1 MSFDLTFSRDNST
14 LPTEQ
19 ELTTYFSS
27 IDGFSVTRT
36 DSGAQYWYANDDTGV
51 YCHFD
56 LETNGQLGDP
66 SISFNLNYI
75 RPSFFAYECM
85 PIVVEFCRE
94 FDLRVNDPQEGTK
107 RAAVLHELVDSWMD
121 HNANAVNAIYRE
133 PGIDFEPRHYP
144 EDRSKKWW
152 LYAFERR
159 KIELKLGDELF
170 VPTVLLLELEE
181 EIQQLIVLAS
191 GVAQLLPAQA
201 DLVIVEI
208 ERGEYGLVS
217 YADLLNALEPLL
229 SEIDTAVGPV
239 RYIPHGAIE
248 EATIRVAQLNATPV
262 SPGDLTR
269 AEADSFHNVLVTL
282 G

>member
-56 LETNGQLGDP
+56 LGTNDQPGAP

-85 PIVVEFCRE
+85 PIVVEFCRA
-94 FDLRVNDPQEGTK
+94 FDLQVDDPQEGIK
-107 RAAVLHELVDSWMD
+107 RAAVLSELVESWMD
-121 HNANAVNAIYRE
+121 HNANAVNAISRD
-133 PGIDFEPRHYP
+133 PGTDFEPRYYP
-144 EDRSKKWW
+144 EARATEWW
-152 LYAFERR
+152 RYAFERR
-159 KIELKLGDELF
+159 KIELKLGDEFF
-170 VPTVLLLELEE
+170 VPTVLLLELEK
-181 EIQQLIVLAS
+181 EIQQVFVLAN

-201 DLVIVEI
+201 DLVIVEV
-208 ERGEYGLVS
+208 EPGEYGVVS
-217 YADLLNALEPLL
+217 YANLHNTLEPLL
-229 SEIDTAVGPV
+229 SEIDTTVGPV
-239 RYIPHGAIE
+239 RYIPHESTE
-248 EATIRVAQLNATPV
+248 EATIRVAQLNATPI

-269 AEADSFHNVLVTL
+269 AEADSFHSVLVTL